1 MPFDSDRAIVF
12 LTQVRK
18 MLEFQ
23 STIDILKSMEFNCR
37 VLQGTDGL
45 NRSTVWL

>member
-1 MPFDSDRAIVF
+1 MSMPFDSDRAIIF

-23 STIDILKSMEFNCR
+23 STIDILKGMESNLRLLLGF
-37 VLQGTDGL
+37 
-45 NRSTVWL
+45 

>member
-1 MPFDSDRAIVF
+1 MSMPFDSERAIIF

-23 STIDILKSMEFNCR
+23 STIDILKGMEPNLRLLF
-37 VLQGTDGL
+37 GF
-45 NRSTVWL
+45 